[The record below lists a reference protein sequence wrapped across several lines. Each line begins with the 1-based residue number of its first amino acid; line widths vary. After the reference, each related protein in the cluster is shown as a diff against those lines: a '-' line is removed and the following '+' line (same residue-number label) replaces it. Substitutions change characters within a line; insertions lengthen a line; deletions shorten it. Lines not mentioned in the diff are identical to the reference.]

1 MENGKL
7 DVKVIARDR
16 MELRIHAIETMK
28 TVVAW
33 IDQANPQAWLPESKG
48 EKKSEEPI
56 VSKEETKVL
65 YRDFVSQA
73 GQIITKGWKPCE
85 LLIDDLTN
93 MMEMIVAESKK
104 SPENKQ

>member
-1 MENGKL
+1 MENEKI
-7 DVKVIARDR
+7 DVKGIARDR
-16 MELRIHAIETMK
+16 MELRIHAMETMK

-73 GQIITKGWKPCE
+73 GSVITKGWKPCE